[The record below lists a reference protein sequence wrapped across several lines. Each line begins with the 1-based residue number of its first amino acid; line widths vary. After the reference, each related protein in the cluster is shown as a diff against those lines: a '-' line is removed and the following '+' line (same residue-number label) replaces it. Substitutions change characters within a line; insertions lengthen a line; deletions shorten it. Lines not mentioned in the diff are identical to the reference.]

1 MMELYAALDEPNAD
15 VDLILGQ
22 LADWYCERCDERREA
37 ACRWMVA
44 HGKRPDEFWGW
55 DWSDNDQSN
64 CLPLVRRNQ
73 HGSYLPWY
81 IATQSMPDYFRHAVD
96 ALADQW
102 PAEVADWWH
111 ALRTRGEEPVAGIA
125 EEVGT

>member
-44 HGKRPDEFWGW
+44 EGKRPSRRGW
-55 DWSDNDQSN
+55 YSYKTKPSAER
-64 CLPLVRRNQ
+64 LPLSLSDGGPMPRWFESGQ
-73 HGSYLPWY
+73 P
-81 IATQSMPDYFRHAVD
+81 APDYYRYAVD
-96 ALADQW
+96 ALAEQW